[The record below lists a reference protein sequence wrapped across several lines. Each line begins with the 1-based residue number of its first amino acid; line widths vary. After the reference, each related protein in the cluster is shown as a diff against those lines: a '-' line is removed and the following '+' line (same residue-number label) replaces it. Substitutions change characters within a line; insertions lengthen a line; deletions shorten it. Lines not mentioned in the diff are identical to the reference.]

1 VTSGLSLSRGWDES
15 RHLRIPAHH
24 HGGGEFTKMATGR
37 IGNAPSAM
45 RHPSTGHSM
54 DGTEAGDTFE
64 ELFRSKGAHFLEQHF
79 GHPYVR
85 IAGSEGARNVPLD
98 FRLDNRYGGELK
110 TLNIHA
116 KNQRIAMATAAVQ
129 RKREAARKK
138 GWSEIIVV
146 QVVDQETGEV
156 HVYVY
161 EGFTSK
167 RVHKM
172 QHIGKYTYTQ
182 KDFRHAQ
189 QRTGHWDKRHRRAV
203 AV

>member
-1 VTSGLSLSRGWDES
+1 
-15 RHLRIPAHH
+15 LRILKGH
-24 HGGGEFTKMATGR
+24 HGGGEFTAMPGQT
-37 IGNAPSAM
+37 PS
-45 RHPSTGHSM
+45 RFTHPSTGHAL
-54 DGTEAGDTFE
+54 GKTEIGDTFE
-64 ELFRSKGAHFLEQHF
+64 ELFRAKGAHLIEQHF

-85 IAGSEGARNVPLD
+85 IAGNEGARNVPLD
-98 FRLDNRYGGELK
+98 FRLDNRIGGELK

-116 KNQRIAMATAAVQ
+116 KNQRIAMKVDEVH
-129 RKREAARKK
+129 RKQEAARKN
-138 GWSEIIVV
+138 GWAPLIVV